1 MSDLSKFFQPR
12 SIAFVGAT
20 SDERKL
26 GGRRFRSLVDGGFK
40 GKIYAVHPSAKVVRG
55 IPSYRTLLEIPS
67 PVDLAVIVVPSDTV
81 QSTIHDCAT
90 LGIPA
95 IMLISAGFGEVDSEG
110 RRIELSMVNEIRS
123 TGGRL
128 IGPNFPHGGL
138 AGLPILPAF
147 HRGLTIGNEII
158 QAEHVVSPKFGLCFL
173 VIMRRSLSTG
183 MPPRYI
189 LGTEF
194 GVLPRFLAASRVAY
208 GSSTTAQRAPNRKP
222 S

>member
-40 GKIYAVHPSAKVVRG
+40 GKIYAVHPSAKVVLG

-95 IMLISAGFGEVDSEG
+95 IMLISAEQRMLAENMVTGIEHVELETTPDFFEIFNEF
-110 RRIELSMVNEIRS
+110 RITSQPLDDGDNGDGGMMVN
-123 TGGRL
+123 
-128 IGPNFPHGGL
+128 
-138 AGLPILPAF
+138 
-147 HRGLTIGNEII
+147 
-158 QAEHVVSPKFGLCFL
+158 
-173 VIMRRSLSTG
+173 
-183 MPPRYI
+183 
-189 LGTEF
+189 
-194 GVLPRFLAASRVAY
+194 
-208 GSSTTAQRAPNRKP
+208 
-222 S
+222 